1 MNTHHPQ
8 PNHTHIP
15 TPSPPRSLAAGQ
27 VNNTDNTA
35 SRPATPKDTF
45 LYGSG
50 TKPFTAAAVL
60 RLVEEG
66 KVNLDD
72 PVSMHVDP
80 VLKKDGTSW
89 AELFGTEG
97 AAVTVGLMLQM
108 RSGIKDYDGNQF
120 DDLLLYNQS
129 SAMTSPVAFIK
140 CVQRVPGESVCVCV

>member
-1 MNTHHPQ
+1 
-8 PNHTHIP
+8 
-15 TPSPPRSLAAGQ
+15 
-27 VNNTDNTA
+27 
-35 SRPATPKDTF
+35 
-45 LYGSG
+45 
-50 TKPFTAAAVL
+50 
-60 RLVEEG
+60 
-66 KVNLDD
+66 
-72 PVSMHVDP
+72 MHVDP

-140 CVQRVPGESVCVCV
+140 CVQRVPGEYQESMRVCVAVCYISRRIHKVRTESIRRVPGEDACVCCCVLVCGLVR

>member
-1 MNTHHPQ
+1 
-8 PNHTHIP
+8 
-15 TPSPPRSLAAGQ
+15 
-27 VNNTDNTA
+27 
-35 SRPATPKDTF
+35 
-45 LYGSG
+45 
-50 TKPFTAAAVL
+50 
-60 RLVEEG
+60 
-66 KVNLDD
+66 
-72 PVSMHVDP
+72 MHVDP

-140 CVQRVPGESVCVCV
+140 CVQRVSGEYQERMRVCVAVC

>member
-1 MNTHHPQ
+1 
-8 PNHTHIP
+8 
-15 TPSPPRSLAAGQ
+15 
-27 VNNTDNTA
+27 
-35 SRPATPKDTF
+35 
-45 LYGSG
+45 
-50 TKPFTAAAVL
+50 
-60 RLVEEG
+60 
-66 KVNLDD
+66 
-72 PVSMHVDP
+72 MHVDP

-140 CVQRVPGESVCVCV
+140 CVNHITCHINHYNIASAMTSPVAFIKCVQRVPGEYQERMRVCVAVCYISHRIHQVRTESTRRVPGEDACVCVAVC